1 MPGRLGTGAYR
12 RGHGQDRRRK
22 GPCEQDL
29 NPWERTPTPTQQARW
44 KGLSLRA
51 ISRELAFP
59 STVCKHVYAEKPPTK
74 KLSTQERAKLKAL
87 RKIRNRFQLATR
99 IFSLTGQ

>member
-1 MPGRLGTGAYR
+1 MPGRLGTGTYR

-29 NPWERTPTPTQQARW
+29 NLWERTPTPTQQARL

-59 STVCKHVYAEKPPTK
+59 STVRKHVYAEKPPTK

-87 RKIRNRFQLATR
+87 RKSATV
-99 IFSLTGQ
+99 SN

>member
-59 STVCKHVYAEKPPTK
+59 STVRKHVYTEKPPTK

-87 RKIRNRFQLATR
+87 RKSATV
-99 IFSLTGQ
+99 SN